1 MTPPIS
7 LIYIVTGHPRPFQ
20 VVFKE
25 MPDETV
31 RMQYGDLED
40 FDGPNSYDCVFI
52 LPTKVCRY
60 VSLSQVLTIALI
72 A

>member
-1 MTPPIS
+1 
-7 LIYIVTGHPRPFQ
+7 
-20 VVFKE
+20 

-52 LPTKVCRY
+52 LPTKVVCY
-60 VSLSQVLTIALI
+60 VSCFDSLGHTIPLSYYCPNFQLFHLAVLC
-72 A
+72 

>member
-1 MTPPIS
+1 
-7 LIYIVTGHPRPFQ
+7 
-20 VVFKE
+20 